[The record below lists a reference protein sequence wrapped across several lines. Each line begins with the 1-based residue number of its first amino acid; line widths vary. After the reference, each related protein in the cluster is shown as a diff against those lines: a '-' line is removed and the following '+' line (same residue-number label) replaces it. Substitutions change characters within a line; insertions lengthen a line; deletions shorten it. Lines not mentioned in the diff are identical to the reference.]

1 MTRQAISWID
11 SNDAKRLVDGLRAPV
26 GTRAMPRVPVP
37 APRIAL
43 PEKQPTKAAA
53 QLESIKLPARPTRDL
68 SELHHSS
75 SSILTRVEALCDW
88 IDREVSPV
96 SVYLADEHGLLV
108 HGLRARVEYVAV
120 MAPLLG
126 AMRQLNAAL
135 GTEASRGSVTV
146 REGEILHWAETTNS
160 LGRFSLGIL
169 SNTLINDAR
178 LSRMQRELSR
188 ALEEQ
193 TT

>member
-26 GTRAMPRVPVP
+26 GTQPRATPRVPVP
-37 APRIAL
+37 PPRLAP
-43 PEKQPTKAAA
+43 
-53 QLESIKLPARPTRDL
+53 LERRDSQSVKLPARPTRDL
-68 SELHHSS
+68 SELHHTST
-75 SSILTRVEALCDW
+75 SILTRVEALCDW
-88 IDREVSPV
+88 IDREASPV

>member
-1 MTRQAISWID
+1 MTRQSISWID
-11 SNDAKRLVDGLRAPV
+11 STDAKRLVDGLRAPLGV
-26 GTRAMPRVPVP
+26 QAKSTPTRVAVP
-37 APRIAL
+37 APRVPPPAKSVSEAAPRQAELSAL
-43 PEKQPTKAAA
+43 E
-53 QLESIKLPARPTRDL
+53 
-68 SELHHSS
+68 HSS
-75 SSILTRVEALCDW
+75 SSILQRVETLCDW

-108 HGLRARVEYVAV
+108 HGLRSRVEYVAV

>member
-1 MTRQAISWID
+1 MTRQSISWID
-11 SNDAKRLVDGLRAPV
+11 STDAKRLVDGLRAPLGV
-26 GTRAMPRVPVP
+26 QARPATPRVAVP
-37 APRIAL
+37 APRVPA
-43 PEKQPTKAAA
+43 PEKRVSEA
-53 QLESIKLPARPTRDL
+53 LPARTKTDL
-68 SELHHSS
+68 SELEHTST
-75 SSILTRVEALCDW
+75 SILQRVETLCDW

-108 HGLRARVEYVAV
+108 HGLRSRVEYVAV